1 MPTRKL
7 IIDGKEIEADDS
19 ITLLQAC
26 EQAGAEIPRFCYHE
40 RLSVAGNCRMCLVE
54 WVGAPKPQASCA
66 LQVKDI
72 FPNKDGTPA
81 KINTTSP
88 YARKAREGV
97 MEFLLINHPLDCPIC
112 DQGGECDLQDQAMG
126 YGRAAFH
133 RFNENKRAVE
143 DKYMGPLVKTIM
155 TRCIQCTRCVRF
167 ATEVAGVPD
176 LGATGRGEDMEI
188 TTYLE
193 KAFASELSG
202 NVVDLCPVGALTSK
216 PYAFNAR
223 PWELRKTESVDVM
236 DAQGC
241 NIRVDARGPQVMRVL
256 PRLNEEVNEEW
267 ISDKARHACDGL
279 VRQRLDRPYVRIH
292 GKLKPASWS
301 EAFAAIAARVE
312 GTTPG
317 KMAAIVGDLA
327 AAEEIKALKDLMTA
341 LGVRNLDCRQDG
353 ARIGLDPSGA
363 RLPRQTYLF
372 NSTILGVEAADA
384 ILLVGTNPR
393 WEAPVLNARIRKA
406 WLASGLKVANIGPAV
421 DLTYPVEQLGSDVA
435 VLEQI
440 ASGKHDFAKVLTD
453 AKRPMIVLGAGAVTR
468 KDGAAVLKL
477 AAKIAS
483 DTGMI
488 GPAGTHA
495 EGGWNGFNIL
505 HTAASRVAA
514 MDLGF
519 LPVLDNHGKASRDVV
534 GIIDGAQKGEIDFIY
549 LLGADEIDVAHL
561 GRAFVVYQ
569 GSHGDAGA
577 HHADVILPGAAYTEK
592 DGIYVNFEGRVQ
604 RGRRATFPP
613 GEAKEDWAIL
623 RALSDVLEVKL
634 PYDNRAAL
642 VAAIE
647 KDATHFGQLNEAP
660 VHADTS
666 VATWGAVGDSGP
678 LDNAPVTHVITDY
691 YLTNPIARASETMAK
706 CSQELVHGASK
717 MAAE

>member
-1 MPTRKL
+1 MPSRKL
-7 IIDGKEIEADDS
+7 VVNGTEIEADDA

-66 LQVKDI
+66 LQVRDI

-81 KINTTSP
+81 KINTNSP
-88 YARKAREGV
+88 IARKAREGV

-223 PWELRKTESVDVM
+223 PWELRKTESIDVM

-241 NIRVDARGPQVMRVL
+241 NIRVDTRGPQVLRVL
-256 PRLNEEVNEEW
+256 PRLNEDVNEEW

-279 VRQRLDRPYVRIH
+279 NRQRLDRPYVRKN
-292 GKLKPASWS
+292 GKLVPATWG
-301 EAFAAIAARVE
+301 EAFAAIAARVSSTKPE
-312 GTTPG
+312 

-327 AAEEIKALKDLMTA
+327 AAEEIKALKDLMGA
-341 LGVRNLDCRQDG
+341 LGAANLECRQDG
-353 ARIGLDPSGA
+353 AKVGEG
-363 RLPRQTYLF
+363 PRQSWLF
-372 NSTILGVEAADA
+372 NTTIAGVENADA
-384 ILLVGTNPR
+384 ILLIGTNPR
-393 WEAPVLNARIRKA
+393 WEAPVLNARIRKTWINSA
-406 WLASGLKVANIGPAV
+406 VKIANIGAAY
-421 DLTYPVEQLGSDVA
+421 DLTYPVEQLGGLDV
-435 VLEQI
+435 LSGI
-440 ASGKHDFAKVLTD
+440 ADGSHAFAKALKD
-453 AKRPMIVLGAGAVTR
+453 AKRPMMIVGSGALARG
-468 KDGAAVLKL
+468 DGAAILNL
-477 AAKIAS
+477 AAKIAG

-488 GPAGTHA
+488 GPAGTAA
-495 EGGWNGFNIL
+495 EGGWVGFNVL

-514 MDLGF
+514 LDLGF
-519 LPVLDNHGKASRDVV
+519 IKGRDMA
-534 GIIDGAQKGEIDFIY
+534 GILDGASKGEIDFVY
-549 LLGADEIDVAHL
+549 LLGADEFDTSKL
-561 GRAFVVYQ
+561 GNAFVVYQ
-569 GSHGDAGA
+569 GTHGDAGA
-577 HHADVILPGAAYTEK
+577 HRADVILPGAAYTEK
-592 DGIYVNFEGRVQ
+592 EGLYANFEGRVQ
-604 RGRRATFPP
+604 RAKRAAFPP

-623 RALSDVLEVKL
+623 RALSDVLGKRL
-634 PYDNRAAL
+634 PYDDRDAL
-642 VAAIE
+642 RKAIVA
-647 KDATHFGQLNEAP
+647 DAGHFDFQNEAP
-660 VHADTS
+660 EHLGADPKIWNAIGKAGT
-666 VATWGAVGDSGP
+666 
-678 LDNAPVTHVITDY
+678 LDTKTLLESPIRDFY
-691 YLTNPIARASETMAK
+691 MTNPIARASETMAE
-706 CSQELVHGASK
+706 CSRIFVSGADK